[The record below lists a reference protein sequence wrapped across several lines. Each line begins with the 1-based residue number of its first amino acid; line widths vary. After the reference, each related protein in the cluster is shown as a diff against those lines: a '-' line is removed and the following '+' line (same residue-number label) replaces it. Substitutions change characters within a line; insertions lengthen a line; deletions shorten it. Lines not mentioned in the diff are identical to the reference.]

1 MLPHATKDIIEDQRD
16 GLSSR
21 NDRVTFEKSHQ
32 SGGNQESVQSRRLTS
47 INGGERCFFI
57 ECRFLQDLRFI
68 GPDIFSAA
76 RFRPLPVCYCN
87 PKCSCG
93 ALGVI
98 QKHREDDLVICLL
111 KGLNENYSGVRFQ
124 IMLINPLPNLGKVME
139 ILQDRERQLLQEGTL
154 STPQETQRGSNSQG
168 KRAMCT
174 YCGLLGHTI
183 ERCYKKHGYPPRF
196 NQSKQ
201 GERSHY
207 DHLDARTSSEVG
219 SFQGLTPSWSN
230 IEHMVTG
237 VQAESTQLRLVSHCQ
252 PRLDMAGKDSQHTS
266 SPWPHLQAEILAMIS
281 DRLEEDIGNLRLR
294 SVCSNWRSTVPLRKP
309 ELWASFKPPFPA
321 FINPNRPGNFI
332 LSSSTIYLL
341 QSAQPTSPWWLIR
354 LERKRGF
361 GKFRPLSPFSRTMT
375 EDHTPKSFPRGLNL
389 LDVRIREI
397 GKAYSLDFFEHGKK
411 METNLYEMSLRKVVM
426 SSVPWTRNSGEE
438 GGYAVLA
445 LFSGK
450 LAFIKLG
457 DENWSQIDCLG
468 GATYYDI
475 LYSKKKDVFYAL
487 DTLGR
492 LVVIIDK
499 DLKAKKIV
507 SKEHFCYSRST
518 RKERYL
524 IESNGDLFLVHML
537 PERDYSILEV
547 FEVDVLKLNKK
558 RGDWDYY
565 VDSLGSDQV
574 FFVGDDCSYAVPA
587 QEFGLE
593 GNCIYIA
600 DERFMYDNE
609 QDGKHGGICLDGG
622 VYCFTDGTCGPFAS
636 YPDRC
641 KIFLNSPEWL
651 NGPEAK
657 AGNTKGKKRSSKKSK

>member
-1 MLPHATKDIIEDQRD
+1 MAATGASSSNVDSFRISDLQEQIHSLRQGVSSSLGEYCTKLKTLWNE
-16 GLSSR
+16 LS
-21 NDRVTFEKSHQ
+21 
-32 SGGNQESVQSRRLTS
+32 
-47 INGGERCFFI
+47 
-57 ECRFLQDLRFI
+57 
-68 GPDIFSAA
+68 

-111 KGLNENYSGVRFQ
+111 KGLNENYSGVQFQ

-154 STPQETQRGSNSQG
+154 SPPQETQRGSDSKG
-168 KRAMCT
+168 KRAMW
-174 YCGLLGHTI
+174 
-183 ERCYKKHGYPPRF
+183 
-196 NQSKQ
+196 
-201 GERSHY
+201 ERSRD
-207 DHLDARTSSEVG
+207 DHLDARISSEVG
-219 SFQGLTPSWSN
+219 SFQWITPFWSN

-237 VQAESTQLRLVSHCQ
+237 VHPESTQLRLVSHCQ

-281 DRLEEDIGNLRLR
+281 NRLEEDIGNLRLR

-309 ELWASFKPPFPA
+309 DLWASFKPPFPA

-354 LERKRGF
+354 VERKRGF

-411 METNLYEMSLRKVVM
+411 METNLYEMSRRKVVM

-450 LAFIKLG
+450 LAFIRLG
-457 DENWSQIDCLG
+457 NENWSQITCQG

-492 LVVIIDK
+492 LVMIDK
-499 DLKAKKIV
+499 DLKAKEIV

-547 FEVDVLKLNKK
+547 FEVDVLKLNEK

-565 VDSLGSDQV
+565 VDSLGVDQV
-574 FFVGDDCSYAVPA
+574 FFVGEDCSYAVPA

-593 GNCIYIA
+593 SNCIYIS

-609 QDGKHGGICLDGG
+609 QDAKHGGICLDGG

-657 AGNTKGKKRSSKKSK
+657 AGNTKGKRRGSKKSK